1 MRLSWSCRSTR
12 GFTAAALRI
21 HGRHASFG
29 LPNLKTPEDCAVI
42 ALRAARECD
51 GLVER
56 AAAGA
61 SHPSVDSLMALDT
74 ISNTLCGVLDTMEV
88 ARNVHPHAAF
98 IEAADEAYNT
108 LGERLAEIN
117 TDDRLHRAVA
127 AVLDD
132 SKIASSLSTEQ
143 RRFATA
149 MRAEFEHDGAHLGAC
164 ERGQLRALQAE
175 EARHAQRFVS
185 GATARGS
192 PRSDVWAP
200 TEALRS
206 VLPERAVS
214 AFAASGD
221 RTLVPADRA
230 TLTAALEAVACE
242 RTRRELY
249 LCREELARSNLP
261 SLHALLAT
269 RHAIATTLGAPSYAI
284 HRLSHDRMETS
295 PGAVSGALRRLSR
308 RLDGKVSAEL
318 ELMLHAKRRLA
329 GRADATTVLPWDV
342 TYLMAQCRA
351 EALSADADAD
361 VSPYFELEASLAGLR
376 DVLTRAFGLSLDPI
390 PAAEGEL
397 WHGSVRKM
405 LLSAA
410 AGGPGS
416 SAGSGAGCGAG
427 SGVALG
433 VLYLDLFPR
442 ARKTTQAGLYTLRS
456 AHASGAADARG
467 AADDR
472 CPLRRHLPAAVLVAS
487 LPEPRGAGCD
497 PRSGLA
503 LLQHRQLEKTLYHEM
518 GHAIHALVSRTE
530 TQHFAGT
537 RVPLDFVEAPALL
550 MERFASDPRVL
561 ATWARHHT
569 TREPLPAELA
579 GRINASSRLFVGL
592 EAQHSCLHAMADLEL
607 HGAELAGGNDIRL
620 GGMAL
625 RKLAEEHTSLPF
637 DRGIGGVGGADEG
650 DVGRGSAGDE
660 GSAMNPSW
668 HGAFRHLASYG
679 TGYYTYLWAQS
690 ISSRVW
696 QQCFAAEPLRREVG
710 ERWRSAVLAHGG
722 AREPRALL
730 RDMLSEDS
738 RALGQ
743 AGRVSGS
750 TGAAS
755 EAVEQRTDPESVELA
770 IRDLVPGLDH
780 SRGRASE

>member
-42 ALRAARECD
+42 ALRAAQECD

-149 MRAEFEHDGAHLGAC
+149 MRAEFEHDGVHLGAASVASC
-164 ERGQLRALQAE
+164 GRCRQRRRAMHSASCRRDGRQP
-175 EARHAQRFVS
+175 AQRRV
-185 GATARGS
+185 GA
-192 PRSDVWAP
+192 

-442 ARKTTQAGLYTLRS
+442 ARKTTQAGLYTRRS

-625 RKLAEEHTSLPF
+625 RKLAEEHTRSPS
-637 DRGIGGVGGADEG
+637 I
-650 DVGRGSAGDE
+650 E
-660 GSAMNPSW
+660 GSAVWEALTRATPAAGAPATRVGHEPSW
-668 HGAFRHLASYG
+668 HGAFRHLACTARATTPTSG
-679 TGYYTYLWAQS
+679 R
-690 ISSRVW
+690 SR
-696 QQCFAAEPLRREVG
+696 
-710 ERWRSAVLAHGG
+710 LAHVCGSSASPLSRCAARWVSDGG
-722 AREPRALL
+722 AQCWRMAERANPARYCATCCPRTAEHLV
-730 RDMLSEDS
+730 R
-738 RALGQ
+738 Q
-743 AGRVSGS
+743 A
-750 TGAAS
+750 
-755 EAVEQRTDPESVELA
+755 E
-770 IRDLVPGLDH
+770 
-780 SRGRASE
+780 